1 MTPEQASGFLKIYST
16 LLQRESQTTKQVL
29 GAVPADRADYRPDAI
44 SKSAMD
50 LVTHI
55 ATSEHWFVEAVLTGA
70 FTPGPRIPDA
80 AKTPAE
86 IAAWYGDYSAKNLE
100 ALAKATPEQLL
111 KIVNFRG
118 MFEQPAMLFLTMGLH
133 HSIHHRGQLTS
144 YLRSMGAKVPAI
156 YGESYDSAEAKKAS
170 GAA

>member
-1 MTPEQASGFLKIYST
+1 MTPDQATGFLQTYAA
-16 LLQRESQTTKQVL
+16 LLQRESVTTQKVL
-29 GAVPADRADYRPDAI
+29 ESVPADRADYRPDAV

-55 ATSEHWFVEAVLTGA
+55 ANSEHWFVEAVLNGA
-70 FTPGPRIPDA
+70 FTPGPRIPDT

-86 IAAWYGDYSAKNLE
+86 IAAWYAEHSAKNLE
-100 ALAKATPEQLL
+100 ALSKATPDQLL

-118 MFEQPAMLFLTMGLH
+118 MFEQPAVLFLTMGLH
-133 HSIHHRGQLTS
+133 HSIHHRGQLSS

-156 YGESYDSAEAKKAS
+156 YGESYDSAAAKKAS